1 MYVLS
6 NFSLMLESKIFN
18 LVILQNSNLEWFCV
32 HCTVLLLNKSTNFVK
47 RTLCETFCEN
57 VEPEIWKRLW
67 ICCCWNPQNLKP
79 TASRQLKV
87 RKSRND
93 FFKQTFPPKKN
104 KDSILLLWELFS
116 SVFWRKLKTPKR
128 LFEINWTLVTV
139 F

>member
-18 LVILQNSNLEWFCV
+18 LVILQNSNLQWFCV
-32 HCTVLLLNKSTNFVK
+32 HCTVLLLNKSTNFVRK
-47 RTLCETFCEN
+47 PLFEPFCEN
-57 VEPEIWKRLW
+57 VEPEIWKRFW

-93 FFKQTFPPKKN
+93 FFKKTFPPKYELMN
-104 KDSILLLWELFS
+104 STLLLWNLKLTCFRS
-116 SVFWRKLKTPKR
+116 FFGGNWRH
-128 LFEINWTLVTV
+128 E
-139 F
+139 